1 MPSDLEIT
9 LPCFGVKHEFLYD
22 IGNENLCS
30 GITFNQSQEFW
41 IEFLGDFPAL
51 SLQAL
56 PLRGQSLL
64 LLCGARWRD
73 SRNSSSNCEMCFCGS
88 LLWLSAFMALLLQ
101 KAVLMPQGLDS
112 LAVAY
117 G

>member
-1 MPSDLEIT
+1 
-9 LPCFGVKHEFLYD
+9 
-22 IGNENLCS
+22 
-30 GITFNQSQEFW
+30 
-41 IEFLGDFPAL
+41 
-51 SLQAL
+51 
-56 PLRGQSLL
+56 
-64 LLCGARWRD
+64 
-73 SRNSSSNCEMCFCGS
+73 MCFCGS